1 MGTMLVFGTAKICI
15 FYAIAI
21 ENITFLLNLLRFIKS
36 DGLMRREIKLSLAY
50 RDMWQSAWNRFPTA
64 DQLVR
69 VAPAIVGMGCF
80 DRVETNG
87 GAFEQVSLISGENPN
102 RTVREWTAP
111 FRKAGIRTQML
122 ERGLSALRMNPVPAD
137 VRELM
142 FKVKKAQ
149 GVDIARS
156 FCGLNDH
163 RNLRL
168 SIEYARS
175 AGMIS
180 QVALCLADS
189 PVHTLEGHL
198 RFLDR
203 VVEYGCDE
211 ICLKDMAGTARPSF
225 LAGMTS
231 SIRKRYPH
239 IHIQYHAHC
248 GPQPQ
253 TESILEVVRAG
264 VDCVDVAIG
273 PLTRGKS
280 HPDLLAVRKILKD
293 DGFIV
298 RDVDMDAY
306 MDAVALT
313 REFMNGASQ
322 DSAIGS
328 DADIL
333 RILANSILPGGMT
346 GSMMAELKDYI
357 SALNAS
363 LKSQGKPE
371 ITISR
376 LMDMLLEEI
385 DYVWPRLGYPPLV
398 TPFSQYVKNT
408 ALMNIMNM
416 MNGRPR
422 WTTID
427 QDTWR
432 MILGKMG
439 RLPGELSSELRNIAV
454 SRGKEFHYGNP
465 QDAYPDEL
473 DRFRKIMDEEGWEY
487 GRDDE
492 ELLELAMHE
501 RQYRIFKS
509 SLDRN
514 V

>member
-1 MGTMLVFGTAKICI
+1 MGTMLVFGIAKICI

-21 ENITFLLNLLRFIKS
+21 ENITFLLNLLRFIEC
-36 DGLMRREIKLSLAY
+36 DVVMGREIKLSLAY
-50 RDMWQSAWNRFPTA
+50 RDMWQSSVSRFPTVS
-64 DQLVR
+64 QLLR
-69 VAPAIVGMGCF
+69 VAPAIAGMGCF

-87 GAFEQVSLISGENPN
+87 GAFEQVCLMSGENPN
-102 RTVREWTAP
+102 TAVREWTAP

-168 SIEYARS
+168 SIEYARK

-180 QVALCLADS
+180 QVALSITDS
-189 PVHTLEGHL
+189 PVHTQEHYLSLADHAV
-198 RFLDR
+198 D
-203 VVEYGCDE
+203 YGCDE
-211 ICLKDMAGTARPSF
+211 ICLKDMAGTANSSF
-225 LAGMTS
+225 LAELTAA
-231 SIRKRYPH
+231 IRRRHPDK
-239 IHIQYHAHC
+239 HIQYHAHC
-248 GPQPQ
+248 GSNSQI
-253 TESILEVVRAG
+253 ESMLEVVRAG
-264 VDCVDVAIG
+264 ADCVDVAIE
-273 PLTRGKS
+273 PLAWGKS
-280 HPDLLAVRKILKD
+280 HPDLLTVRKILKD
-293 DGFIV
+293 DGFAV

-306 MDAVALT
+306 MEAVT
-313 REFMNGASQ
+313 VTGEFLSGIKENVS
-322 DSAIGS
+322 SGS
-328 DADIL
+328 DEEVV
-333 RILANSILPGGMT
+333 RIMSGSILPGGMT
-346 GSMMAELKDYI
+346 GSMMAEINDYLG
-357 SALNAS
+357 ALNAS
-363 LKSQGKPE
+363 LITQGKSAVTMPQ
-371 ITISR
+371 
-376 LMDMLLEEI
+376 LMEMLLEEVEYI
-385 DYVWPRLGYPPLV
+385 WPRLGYPPLV

-427 QDTWR
+427 QDTWK

-439 RLPGELSSELRNIAV
+439 RLPGELSSELRDIAM
-454 SRGKEFHYGNP
+454 SRGKEFHDGNP

-473 DRFRKIMDEEGWEY
+473 DRYRKVMDEEGWDY

-501 RQYRIFKS
+501 RQYRLFRS
-509 SLDRN
+509 SSDRS